1 MRSLPLP
8 LALTARLTPV
18 AVLACAGWALSSG
31 PAAPQ
36 AAAGHQANQQTSS
49 QSSSSSSS
57 SASSD
62 PSSTAAAKAYGTAPS
77 PCTSVPAATVKSL
90 VPGAKTTGKEIPSTD
105 TKLRRTCSW
114 NALQGYDYRWLDVT
128 FEISESDQA
137 ATQEYEQRVK
147 EKSGGGAVPGL
158 GNSAYSVVGL
168 STEDKQQTREGVVM
182 VRVSNALVIVTYNGS
197 DFETKKAPGTDEINK
212 GAIKA
217 ARAAV
222 GALGG
227 GQSDSQ
233 SG

>member
-8 LALTARLTPV
+8 LALTARISPV
-18 AVLACAGWALSSG
+18 AVLACAGWALTSG

-36 AAAGHQANQQTSS
+36 AAAGHQTVQQTSA
-49 QSSSSSSS
+49 QSSSSS
-57 SASSD
+57 SSD
-62 PSSTAAAKAYGTAPS
+62 PSSTAAAKAYSTAPS

-105 TKLRRTCSW
+105 TRLRRTCSW
-114 NALQGYDYRWLDVT
+114 NALQGYDYRWLDVS
-128 FEISESDQA
+128 FEISGSDQE

-158 GNSAYSVVGL
+158 GNSAYSVVNL
-168 STEDKQQTREGVVM
+168 TTEDKQQTREGVVM

-197 DFETKKAPGTDEINK
+197 NFDTKKAPGTDEINK
-212 GAIKA
+212 GAIQA

-227 GQSDSQ
+227 GQPGSN

>member
-8 LALTARLTPV
+8 LALTARISPV
-18 AVLACAGWALSSG
+18 AVLACAGWALTSG
-31 PAAPQ
+31 PAASS
-36 AAAGHQANQQTSS
+36 ATAGHPTAQSASS

-57 SASSD
+57 SAG
-62 PSSTAAAKAYGTAPS
+62 PSSTVAAKAYSSAPS
-77 PCTSVPAATVKSL
+77 PCTSVSAATVKSL
-90 VPGAKTTGKEIPSTD
+90 VPGAKTSGKEIPSTD

-114 NALQGYDYRWLDVT
+114 NALKGYDYRWLDVS
-128 FEISESDQA
+128 FEISGSDQE

-158 GNSAYSVVGL
+158 GNSAYSVVNL
-168 STEDKQQTREGVVM
+168 TTEDKQQTREGVVM

-197 DFETKKAPGTDEINK
+197 DFDTKKAPGTDEINK
-212 GAIKA
+212 GAIQA

-227 GQSDSQ
+227 GQSQ